1 MYIIAMKVF
10 GGRSLGAT
18 GEGRY
23 AGHTLLGEGG
33 INCGHIVHAV
43 ISTP

>member
-1 MYIIAMKVF
+1 MKIS

-18 GEGRY
+18 GEGRH
-23 AGHTLLGEGG
+23 AGHSLLGAGG
-33 INCGHIVHAV
+33 IECGHNIVHAV